1 MLNQLSLFLLLL
13 VLVSCSENKSGKM
26 KDLDQI
32 RSKSSYQQKK
42 KITPIDQW
50 KDTLFTMYN
59 QDSVELNILSIES
72 DSNRLFFHEFNYV
85 QSAMYSIT
93 DSSNHTFKHQ
103 FARFKTDSTNVKNN
117 FYNWFDKEFCQR
129 NLAVR
134 IYNRINIFPKN
145 IFFVCT
151 NQSIHVVKSDYKI
164 DPIKW
169 IKLIQLTEKKVDF
182 IYICHQAKNKNAL
195 WYTFEQNKLNLIP
208 AQ

>member
-1 MLNQLSLFLLLL
+1 MLNQLCLFFSLLILM
-13 VLVSCSENKSGKM
+13 SCSENKSGKI
-26 KDLDQI
+26 KDLESI
-32 RSKSSYQQKK
+32 RSKSSYIQKK
-42 KITPIDQW
+42 KTTPIDHW
-50 KDTLFTMYN
+50 KDTLFASYN
-59 QDSVELNILSIES
+59 QDSVELNIQSIES

-85 QSAMYSIT
+85 ESAMYSLT

-103 FARFKTDSTNVKNN
+103 FARFTKDSVNVKNN
-117 FYNWFDKEFCQR
+117 FFNWFDKEFCQR
-129 NLAVR
+129 NLAIR
-134 IYNRINIFPKN
+134 IYNRMNIFPKN

-151 NQSIHVVKSDYKI
+151 NQSIHVVKSEHKI

-195 WYTFEQNKLNLIP
+195 WYTFEQYKLNLIP